1 MFKPSDLNGDMI
13 IKYASD
19 NLSKLGFNN
28 ARNIPKDTILVV
40 CIGTYRESRIKWS

>member
-1 MFKPSDLNGDMI
+1 MI